1 MARRRKSG
9 TASRSNSSRLLA
21 VSGNRSDKPVTLPPG
36 RARLATRPLPTGSPT
51 ATATIGIVDVACFA
65 ASCCLSSLREDG
77 SYLEPNELRGD
88 FAVALIA
95 SFRPAVLD
103 RDGTTL
109 DPAEF
114 VQSLHKS
121 SNPLAHGPS
130 GTHAQE
136 ADGRQFSRLLR
147 PRANRPCR
155 RCAAESQDELAPP
168 HVEHGASRA
177 LGDRNRGAAQPAQG
191 DHITSAWG

>member
-1 MARRRKSG
+1 VANCYRHDWDRRC
-9 TASRSNSSRLLA
+9 RLLC
-21 VSGNRSDKPVTLPPG
+21 RQ
-36 RARLATRPLPTGSPT
+36 R
-51 ATATIGIVDVACFA
+51 
-65 ASCCLSSLREDG
+65 CLSSLREDG

-136 ADGRQFSRLLR
+136 ADGRHLALLR
-147 PRANRPCR
+147 VRRERPCGR
-155 RCAAESQDELAPP
+155 PAKQRDELAPL
-168 HVEHGASRA
+168 HSMTSSARSRNDSGIVKPSTLA
-177 LGDRNRGAAQPAQG
+177 VVRLRTRSNFVGCSTGR
-191 DHITSAWG
+191 SAG

>member
-1 MARRRKSG
+1 
-9 TASRSNSSRLLA
+9 
-21 VSGNRSDKPVTLPPG
+21 
-36 RARLATRPLPTGSPT
+36 
-51 ATATIGIVDVACFA
+51 
-65 ASCCLSSLREDG
+65 
-77 SYLEPNELRGD
+77 D

-136 ADGRQFSRLLR
+136 ADGRHLALLR
-147 PRANRPCR
+147 ARRKRPSR
-155 RCAAESQDELAPP
+155 RAAEQRYERAAVHSITSSTLASSCGGTSRPSALAVCRLIANSNLVDCNTGSSAGLAPLMMLP
-168 HVEHGASRA
+168 V
-177 LGDRNRGAAQPAQG
+177 
-191 DHITSAWG
+191 

>member
-36 RARLATRPLPTGSPT
+36 
-51 ATATIGIVDVACFA
+51 
-65 ASCCLSSLREDG
+65 
-77 SYLEPNELRGD
+77 
-88 FAVALIA
+88 AVALIA

-130 GTHAQE
+130 GTHTQE
-136 ADGRQFSRLLR
+136 ADGRHLALLR
-147 PRANRPCR
+147 ACR
-155 RCAAESQDELAPP
+155 DGPSSGSAAEQQYELA
-168 HVEHGASRA
+168 A
-177 LGDRNRGAAQPAQG
+177 LQPR
-191 DHITSAWG
+191 DHSITSSAIASSLSGTVRPSAFAVLRLITSSNRVGCTTGSSAGLAPLRICAV

>member
-1 MARRRKSG
+1 R
-9 TASRSNSSRLLA
+9 
-21 VSGNRSDKPVTLPPG
+21 
-36 RARLATRPLPTGSPT
+36 
-51 ATATIGIVDVACFA
+51 
-65 ASCCLSSLREDG
+65 CLSSLREDG
-77 SYLEPNELRGD
+77 SYLEPNELRRD

-136 ADGRQFSRLLR
+136 ADGPHLALLR
-147 PRANRPCR
+147 VRVDRPCGGR
-155 RCAAESQDELAPP
+155 AAEKCDELATSQLIELHSVPSQGP
-168 HVEHGASRA
+168 DCRISNCRGSVRRCRSGTQQRKAEYSSEPRPRSPSLRRVHWSKEASR
-177 LGDRNRGAAQPAQG
+177 L
-191 DHITSAWG
+191 